1 MNFPF
6 AEVALGT
13 TLLAYTLSQKPRLNS
28 SGYLLRL
35 LLPLYC
41 LHQGEEH
48 GYDVLGR
55 RFAFRDYLCTRMGY
69 GEDISACPA
78 TPAWFLAVN
87 IGAVWTM
94 TALAYRYAHKAPLR
108 AVTANGIVFANTI
121 IHIGSYL
128 VSGEYNP
135 GLVTAIIFFLPLSTW
150 TFYRLNQEGILN
162 IRQIAITA
170 IIVGFGLHA
179 VVFLSLFVLKNRIIS
194 VHNVCLFWY
203 IAGLFPFPM
212 ASILEIYR

>member
-1 MNFPF
+1 MNWPL
-6 AEVALGT
+6 ASAALGT
-13 TLLAYTLSQKPRLNS
+13 TLLAYTLSQKPQLNS

-48 GYDVLGR
+48 GYDAMGR
-55 RFAFRDYLCTRMGY
+55 RYAFRDAFCTRMGY
-69 GEDISACPA
+69 GEDIAACPA
-78 TPAWFLAVN
+78 TPAWFMAVN
-87 IGAVWTM
+87 VGAVWTL

-108 AVTANGIVFANTI
+108 AVTANGIVFANMI

-128 VSGEYNP
+128 VSGKYNP

-162 IRQIAITA
+162 ARQIAISA

-179 VVFLSLFVLKNRIIS
+179 VVLLSFFVVKNRIVS
-194 VHNVCLFWY
+194 HHNVCLFWY
-203 IAGLFPFPM
+203 IAGLLPYPV
-212 ASILEIYR
+212 ASILDIYK